1 MVGAPIE
8 VDLRAVPNLP
18 GYKLPKRITG
28 NQGRTQG
35 FAYVSGVPMMV
46 REQGVPRTD
55 KPKFVRTAKPP
66 DQWKQ
71 GTFPESTTREIFK
84 EPVPKD
90 FDELPAWD
98 ALDRH
103 VLRFYGYFQEAVTES
118 NMENY
123 RVRRAIIYFY
133 LEDDTMHITEPRIDN
148 AGIPQG
154 TLIRRHRFPSES
166 GGFITPEELSVG
178 ADLTIYGKHIR
189 LIDCDKFTRAYYE
202 QQDPPIQQADAQP
215 IPGDNFASNLAG
227 GQKLD
232 PALKRNYEKL
242 YRENMLG
249 GGHIN
254 ADMQQFMENDR
265 HVCRFFATMDDLMTA
280 QYECRPFTLMYFL
293 ADDTCEIR
301 EQYPLNCGRDN
312 FPIFFRRGKVRKGNY
327 EVAGPTHP
335 VPDAAGFLKIE
346 DFFVGARITLLNRE
360 FFVYDCDHF
369 TRKYFA
375 DEFNVNLKDKIDV
388 RLPERAVPR
397 PATPEYTGYGS
408 WDDSMASVLNLIPKA
423 PRKDFHKLMYN
434 DNKILRFTAKFA
446 NPKPEDV
453 LRRFIFNF
461 YLWDDCMAIHEPPQ
475 RNLGIITGKFLEKGV
490 HLNQKTGR
498 LFEPS
503 DCLPGNIV
511 QVFNSEFEMLE
522 MDEYTRK
529 YLTVPDS
536 AGAIK
541 YDLVS
546 MLERIREAM
555 RQQGPTVK
563 EIFRRFDKD
572 HNGVITVEEM
582 KEACQKFSLQLSDG
596 EVSAIMRHFDTHQ
609 DGQISYN
616 EFCDALLDE
625 DYPPVAKYAGAK
637 AQRKL
642 HLIPD
647 QEYVDRTH
655 SKTLQRSEVEKIRR
669 AAREITD
676 AFSKRAGLTNKLM
689 KEFSAMTH
697 QKTVTVEMVHAA
709 LLRLGLCFD
718 LDDIER
724 CVLFVLPG
732 ADPSEIPY
740 FEFLQALNTTYHD
753 LAATR

>member
-1 MVGAPIE
+1 
-8 VDLRAVPNLP
+8 
-18 GYKLPKRITG
+18 
-28 NQGRTQG
+28 
-35 FAYVSGVPMMV
+35 
-46 REQGVPRTD
+46 
-55 KPKFVRTAKPP
+55 
-66 DQWKQ
+66 
-71 GTFPESTTREIFK
+71 
-84 EPVPKD
+84 
-90 FDELPAWD
+90 
-98 ALDRH
+98 
-103 VLRFYGYFQEAVTES
+103 
-118 NMENY
+118 
-123 RVRRAIIYFY
+123 
-133 LEDDTMHITEPRIDN
+133 
-148 AGIPQG
+148 
-154 TLIRRHRFPSES
+154 
-166 GGFITPEELSVG
+166 
-178 ADLTIYGKHIR
+178 
-189 LIDCDKFTRAYYE
+189 
-202 QQDPPIQQADAQP
+202 
-215 IPGDNFASNLAG
+215 
-227 GQKLD
+227 
-232 PALKRNYEKL
+232 
-242 YRENMLG
+242 
-249 GGHIN
+249 
-254 ADMQQFMENDR
+254 
-265 HVCRFFATMDDLMTA
+265 
-280 QYECRPFTLMYFL
+280 
-293 ADDTCEIR
+293 
-301 EQYPLNCGRDN
+301 
-312 FPIFFRRGKVRKGNY
+312 
-327 EVAGPTHP
+327 
-335 VPDAAGFLKIE
+335 
-346 DFFVGARITLLNRE
+346 LNRE
-360 FFVYDCDHF
+360 FFVYDCDYF

-375 DEFNVNLKDKIDV
+375 DEYNINLSDKIDV
-388 RLPERAVPR
+388 RLPERQVPR

-434 DNKILRFTAKFA
+434 NNKILRFTAKFS
-446 NPKPEDV
+446 NPKPEDM

-461 YLWDDCMAIHEPPQ
+461 YMWDDCMSIHEPPQ

-536 AGAIK
+536 AGAVK
-541 YDLVS
+541 YDMVS

-572 HNGVITVEEM
+572 HNGVITIEEM
-582 KEACQKFSLQLSDG
+582 KEACQKFALQMSDE
-596 EVSAIMRHFDTHQ
+596 EVSAIMRHFDTRQ

-625 DYPPVAKYAGAK
+625 DYPAVAKYAGATS
-637 AQRKL
+637 QRKL
-642 HLIPD
+642 HVIPD

-724 CVLFVLPG
+724 CVLFCLPG
-732 ADPSEIPY
+732 ADPAAIPY